1 MTEKSTDVSTKI
13 EYTLEFDKIKFNSSY
28 RINKGATA
36 QLVKSLEDMS
46 NRLGDPENSI
56 QKKLYP
62 EIKEICK
69 SLVKKYKSV
78 CDSVN
83 EEYIREYCSFLM
95 GPYPDGTLRHSTNF
109 KSEKKT
115 YQYSELGSCFR
126 SISNRLFHISR
137 EVDQRLSNEKYEDRK
152 NSYESLKSDINLFD
166 KYVKELSDKWKNT
179 VYKIRE
185 EEDVTVKERPMK
197 IRVKGKEDKVLKD
210 GGEVKYSNN

>member
-13 EYTLEFDKIKFNSSY
+13 EYTLDFDKIKFNSSY

-36 QLVKSLEDMS
+36 QLVRSLQDMS

-62 EIKEICK
+62 EIKEICE
-69 SLVKKYKSV
+69 SLVEKYKSL
-78 CDSVN
+78 CESVN
-83 EEYIREYCSFLM
+83 EEYVREYCYFLM
-95 GPYPDGTLRHSTNF
+95 GPYGDGTLRHSTNF
-109 KSEKKT
+109 KSEKKS

-137 EVDQRLSNEKYEDRK
+137 EVEQRLSNEKYEDRK
-152 NSYESLKSDINLFD
+152 NSYESLKSDISLFD
-166 KYVKELSDKWKNT
+166 KYVKELSEKWKNA

-185 EEDVTVKERPMK
+185 EEDVKVKERPMK
-197 IRVKGKEDKVLKD
+197 IRVKGKGDKVLKD
-210 GGEVKYSNN
+210 GGDVKYSN